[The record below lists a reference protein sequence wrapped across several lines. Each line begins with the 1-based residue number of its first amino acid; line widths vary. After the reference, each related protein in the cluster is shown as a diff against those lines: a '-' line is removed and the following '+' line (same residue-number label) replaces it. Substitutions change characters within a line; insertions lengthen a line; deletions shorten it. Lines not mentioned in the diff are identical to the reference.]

1 MCIATTRKP
10 LPNRRKWSRQHPN
23 GNKAQLDYVILT
35 RKWINSL
42 QNRPC
47 YNTVEIDSDHHIL
60 TVTGKF
66 SFRATKNTSNIS
78 MYINKS
84 ITSNDLVRNK
94 LHPEL
99 SNPFENLQVNEDDT
113 AQTAYNKLQQA
124 LIKTASNSLPKKE
137 KNTNKPWISNKSL

>member
-10 LPNRRKWSRQHPN
+10 HPNRHKWSRQHPN
-23 GNKAQLDYVILT
+23 GNKVQLDYVILT

-60 TVTGKF
+60 TVTVKF

-78 MYINKS
+78 MYNNKS

-94 LHPEL
+94 IEQMCV
-99 SNPFENLQVNEDDT
+99 EAD
-113 AQTAYNKLQQA
+113 A
-124 LIKTASNSLPKKE
+124 ASNGNDTKELFNITKKLNGE
-137 KNTNKPWISNKSL
+137 SSKILLSSVNKRNGESSS